1 MLLVG
6 TVLYGFCA
14 GRFGRDSY
22 EEKRVEGVGMDWVV
36 ARDER
41 GEIHFAYGEMIHADL
56 QEFTKE
62 PKED

>member
-1 MLLVG
+1 MLVVG

-22 EEKRVEGVGMDWVV
+22 ANKRVEGVGVDWIV
-36 ARDER
+36 ARDEE
-41 GEIHFAYGEMIHADL
+41 GDIHFACGETIHADL

-62 PKED
+62 PKES